1 MNSQA
6 RVRSMT
12 GGTAARAF
20 IDLRSDTVTT
30 PTPRM
35 REAIARAAVGDD
47 VLGEDSTVRQLEERS
62 AALLGKEEGLFVV
75 SGTLANLLALATF
88 CNRGQEVILADTS
101 HIYNLE
107 VAAISAVAGLQPRPL
122 RAVAGNFDLDE
133 LADAIRPA
141 ALQVAATGLVCLEE
155 TFDLNQGLVV
165 PPAAISKMAAVAVER
180 GISVY
185 MDGARV
191 FNAAVALGVPAAVLV
206 APIDA
211 AMFCL
216 TKGLACPIGSVLVGT
231 KAFISVARRFR
242 QQLGG
247 GWRQAGILA
256 AAGLV
261 ALDEMIDRLSEDHAR
276 ARRLAELL
284 FTAGFGIDLSQ
295 VQSNIIRVDLSPLSL
310 EGNMFARALAA
321 QGIRVKVIGPSVV
334 RMVTH
339 KDISDV
345 DVEEVGRVLP
355 QVLDE
360 TMNRQSVIGGH

>member
-1 MNSQA
+1 MKVMNSQA

-141 ALQVAATGLVCLEE
+141 ALQVAAT
-155 TFDLNQGLVV
+155 
-165 PPAAISKMAAVAVER
+165 AAISKMAAVAVER
-180 GISVY
+180 GISIY

-284 FTAGFGIDLSQ
+284 FTAG
-295 VQSNIIRVDLSPLSL
+295 VWTNP
-310 EGNMFARALAA
+310 A
-321 QGIRVKVIGPSVV
+321 
-334 RMVTH
+334 
-339 KDISDV
+339 
-345 DVEEVGRVLP
+345 
-355 QVLDE
+355 
-360 TMNRQSVIGGH
+360 